1 MAVPGITQES
11 TDGVRI
17 VSGPRARLRSAFT
30 LVELLVVIGIIAVL
44 IGILL
49 PMIAQ
54 AREHARTVQ
63 CASNLRTILQG
74 QTNYIAMYRRLIWV
88 GEFNIPDH
96 FSPRSGDS
104 SVFIDNGLERI
115 RYGKLIDYKLV
126 LKQNFFCPT
135 SPANEPNFSPTILGV
150 NQSAPIG
157 SVFATYAM
165 RGVQQG
171 APGTTSRWKGGIA
184 VISDFEYRDR
194 SKLGYKPLLCHK
206 RGVNCG
212 YVDGH
217 VVFLPGEWDSFYKTL
232 GADSI
237 KGRGDGTWSLLDKA
251 GR

>member
-1 MAVPGITQES
+1 MAVPGISETS
-11 TDGVRI
+11 CK
-17 VSGPRARLRSAFT
+17 RLRSGVRRARRPAFT

-49 PMIAQ
+49 PTLAQ

-74 QTNYIAMYRRLIWV
+74 QMNYIATYRRLIWV
-88 GEFNIPDH
+88 GEFNISDH
-96 FSPRSGDS
+96 FSARSGDS

-135 SPANEPNFSPTILGV
+135 SPANDPGFSPTIFGV
-150 NQSAPIG
+150 NQTMPLG
-157 SVFATYAM
+157 SVYGTYAM
-165 RGVQQG
+165 RGIAQG
-171 APGTTSRWKGGIA
+171 APGTVSRWKGGVA
-184 VISDFEYRDR
+184 VLSDFEYRDK
-194 SKLGYKPLLCHK
+194 SKLGYKPLYCHK

-217 VVFLPGEWDSFYKTL
+217 VAFLVGEWDSFYKTL
-232 GADSI
+232 GGDSL